1 MHLTASDM
9 GSLLNTVANRF
20 HGAGKKSSK
29 DEILEV
35 KVALRFHEKNFQ
47 KKICKQKY
55 IQKNYEKNQ
64 LRIRAPECVE
74 VYLELDLEFQ
84 LENSNPLRPAQ
95 DLPSF

>member
-1 MHLTASDM
+1 MRQNASDM

-47 KKICKQKY
+47 KKYVNKSIYRKITKKINC
-55 IQKNYEKNQ
+55 
-64 LRIRAPECVE
+64 
-74 VYLELDLEFQ
+74 ELGRQ
-84 LENSNPLRPAQ
+84 SAWKCI
-95 DLPSF
+95 